1 LRHPVSTRRARV
13 ALALGSTLL
22 GGLIAAP
29 VAFAAV
35 PTNDTWAGRIVVD
48 PLPFSETI
56 DTTEATTD
64 ADDVEANAECGAPA
78 TDASVWYEF
87 TAASDQGVLVD
98 VSESDYSAGVLVVSG
113 TPGSF
118 VIEACGPGAVAFFAT
133 TGVSYSIMAID
144 DQFDGAGNGGTL
156 SITIDDAPPPPT
168 FDVVVNPVGAFHR
181 DGSATISGTV
191 TCTNAD
197 FVELFVELSQQVGRR
212 TITGF
217 GFAGLECDG
226 TEQSWSA
233 DVFADN
239 GLFRGGRAA
248 TVTVAF
254 GCGFFCTEVVV
265 EQTVRLRK

>member
-1 LRHPVSTRRARV
+1 MRHPVSTRRARV
-13 ALALGSTLL
+13 ALALGVTLM

-29 VAFAAV
+29 AVFAVV
-35 PTNDTWAGRIVVD
+35 PSNDTWAGRTVVAT
-48 PLPFSETI
+48 LPFSETI

-64 ADDVEANAECGAPA
+64 ADDTEANAECGAPA

-87 TAASDQGVLVD
+87 TAASDHGVLVD

-113 TPGSF
+113 APGSF
-118 VIEACGPGAVAFFAT
+118 VIEACGPGGIAFFAAA
-133 TGVSYSIMAID
+133 GVSYSILAID
-144 DQFDGAGNGGTL
+144 DQDDGAGNGGML
-156 SITIDDAPPPPT
+156 SITIDEAPPPPT
-168 FDVVVNPVGAFHR
+168 FDIIVNRRGAFHQ

-212 TITGF
+212 TIAGF

-226 TEQSWSA
+226 TEQPWSV

-248 TVTVAF
+248 AVTIAF
-254 GCGFFCTEVVV
+254 GCGFFCNEVVV